1 MILIESHEGDDHLAP
16 VRTELERRG
25 HDVVVLDSGRYPL
38 ATAVTVAYDDG
49 DGPALAV
56 TVDGK
61 EHDLTDCRAA
71 WWRRPLP
78 YTLDPSV
85 TDPAAQVF
93 ALTESDE
100 GLRGLRALL
109 PAVWVND
116 PDADTR
122 ASHKAYQLREARR
135 AGLVTPR
142 TVMTN
147 DPDRARAFVA
157 THGPG
162 RTVYKS
168 FLAQVSAWRETRVL
182 RPDEVEL
189 LDAVRH
195 APVIFQE
202 YVPGDVDLRVTV
214 VGDAVH
220 AAAIHSARTAYALDF
235 RLELDTVPME
245 PYALPA
251 PVRDA
256 VVRLMRRLGLVYGAI
271 DLRVRPD
278 GEHVFFEVNP
288 SGQWLFVEE
297 RTGLPLTRTF
307 VDVLAGLDRDPADG
321 CVTCEQNRPVSAPG

>member
-16 VRTELERRG
+16 VRTGLEHRG
-25 HDVVVLDSGRYPL
+25 HDVVVLDSARYPL
-38 ATAVTVAYDDG
+38 AAAVTVAYDDG
-49 DGPALAV
+49 PRPALAV
-56 TVDGK
+56 TLDGK
-61 EHDLTDCRAA
+61 EHDLTTVRAA

-78 YTLDPSV
+78 YTLDASV

-93 ALTESDE
+93 ALTECDE
-100 GLRGLRALL
+100 GLRGLRSLL
-109 PAVWVND
+109 PAAWVND
-116 PDADTR
+116 PDRDTQ
-122 ASHKAYQLREARR
+122 ASHKAYQLREARL

-142 TVMTN
+142 TLMTN

-157 THGPG
+157 DLGPE

-168 FLAQVSAWRETRVL
+168 FLAQASAWRETRVL
-182 RPDEVEL
+182 AAAEVDL

-214 VGDAVH
+214 VGDVVH
-220 AAAIHSARTAYALDF
+220 AAAIHSARTAYSLDF
-235 RLELDTVPME
+235 RLELDTVPMA
-245 PYALPA
+245 PYRLP
-251 PVRDA
+251 DA
-256 VVRLMRRLGLVYGAI
+256 VQAAVLRLMRRLGLVYGAI

-297 RTGLPLTRTF
+297 RTGLPLTATF
-307 VDVLAGLDRDPADG
+307 VDALADRDRRTADG
-321 CVTCEQNRPVSAPG
+321 GCVDCEQNRPR